1 LKKTNTDLTS
11 MSDNVKQNLDT
22 LQTVIQEIK
31 FYRSKEENSALEKY
45 SQKNDVLKRFES
57 SLTDRLKDLEK
68 QRESVE
74 SMRKLMEDQLQSNTN
89 FFAEERT
96 RLKEKQT
103 FMDDLKQ
110 K

>member
-1 LKKTNTDLTS
+1 

-89 FFAEERT
+89 FFVEERT

>member
-1 LKKTNTDLTS
+1 MKKTNTDLTS

-22 LQTVIQEIK
+22 LQTVVQEIK

-89 FFAEERT
+89 FFVEERT